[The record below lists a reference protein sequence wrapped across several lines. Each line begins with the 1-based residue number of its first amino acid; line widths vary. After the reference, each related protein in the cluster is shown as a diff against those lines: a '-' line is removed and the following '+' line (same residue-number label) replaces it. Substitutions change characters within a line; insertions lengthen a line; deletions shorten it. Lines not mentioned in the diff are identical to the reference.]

1 VSPPS
6 DGEELFWRAE
16 DQHQR
21 LNELAGIP
29 PEIKEEPLRR
39 DVRSLG
45 HLLGNVIKEQAGEKL
60 FQMVE
65 SLRRLSIAHRV
76 EGTGFEPAH
85 EIVRK
90 VSIAESAKL
99 TKAFG
104 IYFELTNIAET
115 NHRKRRRRA
124 AQLFPEVPPQP
135 GTFRGTLLRIRD
147 AGIRPEEVMG
157 VLRRILVMPVFT
169 AHPTEVARRTVLWK
183 RKHISEQLEAVDA
196 LPVADAKAL
205 KIQEELAAEITALWQ
220 TEEVRRKPPTVLDEI
235 QMGLDYSQVLL
246 ETVPGLYEEIA
257 EAIRDTYRISA
268 EPHDLPTMLEFGSW
282 IGGDRDGNPH
292 VTAESTEAA
301 LALPRRAVIEFYIL
315 EMDELRKR
323 LSSSVSHVPISGE
336 LRRQLDNY
344 SQRLA
349 FDIPDRPD
357 EPYRQFSSCLTF
369 RLRLALAQGSDQR
382 AYRDADEFTND
393 LGIMRESLKAHKG
406 DRVAR
411 LLLDPLLRQAR
422 TFGFHLHALDIR
434 QHARVHAN
442 TVRALTGERDKTA
455 EARDMLDT
463 LRTIGQLQRVYPP
476 AAMRSYIISGATSPE
491 DVLSFIWLAELA
503 GVEVARLQP
512 VPLFESIDTLQNS
525 ADICRQIWKNE
536 AYSRQLDTWNRRQEV
551 MLGYSDS
558 NKDGGMFTSTWELYK
573 AHAALHRCADECN
586 VRLRLFHGRGGTVGR
601 GGGPTHR
608 AITAQPADAFT
619 GEIKITEQGE
629 VLNWKYSDRILAER
643 NLELMIAA
651 ALEALLRPN
660 AHPYEP
666 EWDRAMDAMSA
677 DAYAYYA
684 RCIRDNS
691 DTIPYFEEAT
701 PAVEFD
707 VAKIGSRPA
716 RRITGRDL
724 AELRAIP
731 WVFGWMQSRHG
742 LPGWFG
748 VGYAL
753 NRFPDQ
759 PLLRTMLARF
769 PLFEDL
775 IRNVEVVL
783 AKSDMAIARLYSEL
797 VADAAVRDRMFS
809 VIFEEF
815 ERTREAVLRI
825 TNQSELLQNNSV
837 LARSIRLRNPY
848 VDPMSLI
855 QVELL
860 RRKRS
865 GIDTPELRDVLA
877 GTMHGISAGLRNTG

>member
-1 VSPPS
+1 MSAPS
-6 DGEELFWRAE
+6 EDEELFWRAD

-29 PEIKEEPLRR
+29 PDIKEEPLRR

-45 HLLGNVIKEQAGEKL
+45 HLLGNVIKEQEGDKL
-60 FQMVE
+60 FNMVE
-65 SLRRLSIAHRV
+65 SLRRLSIAHRAD
-76 EGTGFEPAH
+76 GTGFEPAQ
-85 EIVRK
+85 EIVHN
-90 VSIAESAKL
+90 VSIAEAAKL

-124 AQLFPEVPPQP
+124 AKLFPETPSQP
-135 GTFRGTLLRIRD
+135 GTFRGTLLRMRD
-147 AGIRPEEVMG
+147 AGISPDQVMG
-157 VLRRILVMPVFT
+157 ALRRILVVPVFT

-183 RKHISEQLEAVDA
+183 RKHISDQLEAVDV
-196 LPVADAKAL
+196 LPLPDADAL

-246 ETVPGLYEEIA
+246 ETVPRLYEEIA
-257 EAIRDTYRISA
+257 EAIRDTYQIPV
-268 EPHDLPTMLEFGSW
+268 EPRDVPHMLEFGSW

-292 VTAESTEAA
+292 VTTESTEAA
-301 LALPRRAVIEFYIL
+301 LALPRRAAIEFYIL
-315 EMDELRKR
+315 EMDRLRKR
-323 LSSSVSHVPISGE
+323 LSSSVVHVSISGE
-336 LRRQLDNY
+336 LRHHLDDY
-344 SQRLA
+344 SRNLS

-357 EPYRQFSSCLTF
+357 EPYRQFSSCLAF
-369 RLRLALAQGSDQR
+369 RLRLALSQGNDPR
-382 AYRDADEFTND
+382 AYQNAEEFTND
-393 LGIMRESLKAHKG
+393 LDIMRESLRSHKG

-411 LLLDPLLRQAR
+411 LLDPLLRQAH
-422 TFGFHLHALDIR
+422 TFGFHLQALDIR
-434 QHARVHAN
+434 QHAHVHAD
-442 TVRALTGERDKTA
+442 TIRALQGDRDKTA
-455 EARDMLDT
+455 EARNTLDT
-463 LRTIGQLQRVYPP
+463 LRTIGHLQRMYPP

-503 GVEVARLQP
+503 GVEVARIQP

-525 ADICRQIWKNE
+525 ADICRRIWKDA
-536 AYSRQLDTWNRRQEV
+536 AYSRLLDTWNRRQEV

-573 AHAALHRCADECN
+573 AHAALHQCADECN

-608 AITAQPADAFT
+608 AIIAQPPNAFT

-651 ALEALLRPN
+651 ALGAVLRPN
-660 AHPYEP
+660 ADRYEP
-666 EWDRAMDAMSA
+666 EWARAMDAMSA
-677 DAYAYYA
+677 DAHGYYV
-684 RCIRDNS
+684 RCIRDNP

-707 VAKIGSRPA
+707 LAKIGSRPA
-716 RRITGRDL
+716 RRTAGRDL
-724 AELRAIP
+724 SELRAIP

-753 NRFPDQ
+753 DRFPDQ
-759 PLLRTMLARF
+759 QLLRTMLERF

-775 IRNVEVVL
+775 IRNVEMVL
-783 AKSDMAIARLYSEL
+783 AKSDIAIARLYSEL
-797 VADAAVRDRMFS
+797 VADVAMRDRMFS

-815 ERTREAVLRI
+815 ERTRQSVLRV
-825 TNQSELLQNNSV
+825 TNQSELLQSNSV

-865 GIDTPELRDVLA
+865 GVDSSELCDVLA